1 MLKKIYIRKIYL
13 SVAALFA
20 LLLIYLIPSNTPKL
34 NIKEELE
41 YVDSSVTSTPIF
53 LMDKNS
59 YVALTEAPV
68 SESNI
73 EKRARELIK
82 ILTVG
87 GMDSKVPSGFSAII
101 PPDTE
106 VLSLSYDHDVLKI
119 DFSKDILEVD
129 KALEEKMIE
138 AIVYTLTSIDKV
150 DKIIIYVEGDILTK
164 LPKTKIN
171 LPSTLDRSFGI
182 NKEFDLTS
190 TKDITDVTIYYI
202 NQINENYYYVPVTK
216 YLNDNRDKINIII
229 DELSINFNPN
239 KKLISFMN
247 SEVKLV
253 SSNIDDRIMKLEFTG
268 ETYNVNKEINNALNQ
283 TISLSVCDNYD
294 IDEVFLN
301 TSQKFC
307 KNTTLK

>member
-1 MLKKIYIRKIYL
+1 MLKQISLKKIAL
-13 SVAALFA
+13 SSTALFA
-20 LLLIYLIPSNTPKL
+20 ILLIYLMPSSIPKL
-34 NIKEELE
+34 DVEEELE
-41 YVDSSVTSTPIF
+41 YVGKEVEESKVF
-53 LMDKNS
+53 LLDKNS
-59 YVALTEAPV
+59 YVALTEAPT
-68 SESNI
+68 SEKSI
-73 EKRARELIK
+73 EKRALELIK

-106 VLSLSYDHDVLKI
+106 VLSLSYDHDVLKV
-119 DFSKDILEVD
+119 DFSKDILDID
-129 KALEEKMIE
+129 KDLEEKMIE

-216 YLNDNRDKINIII
+216 YLNDNRNKIDIIVE
-229 DELSINFNPN
+229 ELSVGFNPN
-239 KKLISFMN
+239 KKLMSFL
-247 SEVKLV
+247 SDDVKLV
-253 SSNIDDRIMKLEFTG
+253 SSNIDGRTMKLEFKD
-268 ETYNVNKEINNALNQ
+268 ETYDMTDELKRNIDKTV
-283 TISLSVCDNYD
+283 TLSVCDNYD
-294 IDEVFLN
+294 IDDVYLN
-301 TSQKFC
+301 TSKQEC
-307 KNTTLK
+307 KKAK